1 MLYRLKRL
9 QPSQVQYRFFKASD
23 SKCNI
28 RINDKRGI
36 GFVMT
41 QRKITIH
48 AAAPAVDKNEIARIL
63 AYYITGGDAAGYLS
77 KLAEKQRKEAE
88 NLKAI

>member
-1 MLYRLKRL
+1 M
-9 QPSQVQYRFFKASD
+9 P
-23 SKCNI
+23 
-28 RINDKRGI
+28 
-36 GFVMT
+36 
-41 QRKITIH
+41 QRKIIIH

-77 KLAEKQRKEAE
+77 KLAEKQHKEAE

>member
-1 MLYRLKRL
+1 M
-9 QPSQVQYRFFKASD
+9 A
-23 SKCNI
+23 
-28 RINDKRGI
+28 
-36 GFVMT
+36 

-48 AAAPAVDKNEIARIL
+48 AAAPAADKNEIARIM

>member
-1 MLYRLKRL
+1 MKFSTLSTLGT
-9 QPSQVQYRFFKASD
+9 KASHTAAQ
-23 SKCNI
+23 KGTNI
-28 RINDKRGI
+28 
-36 GFVMT
+36 MP
-41 QRKITIH
+41 QRKIIIH

-77 KLAEKQRKEAE
+77 KLAEKQHKEAE